1 MKDYIKYIIGTIVGV
16 TVFTFGVLFA
26 KKHMKKTYSKQP
38 DREYMVWERKGWCP
52 FFFYFK
58 ERSKSIKAWTWITKK
73 PYHKPIRFMIQ
84 LNIMNLEQ
92 V

>member
-52 FFFYFK
+52 FFFYLK
-58 ERSKSIKAWTWITKK
+58 NINNTPGSITSEINW
-73 PYHKPIRFMIQ
+73 
-84 LNIMNLEQ
+84 
-92 V
+92 